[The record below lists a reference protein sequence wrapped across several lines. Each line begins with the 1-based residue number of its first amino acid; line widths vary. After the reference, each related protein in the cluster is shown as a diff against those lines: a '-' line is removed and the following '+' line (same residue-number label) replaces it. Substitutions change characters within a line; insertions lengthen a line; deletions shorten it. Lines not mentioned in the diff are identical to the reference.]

1 MKDISE
7 EVLSYWE
14 SIVTQVGEELHIDYE
29 IINIFKSNKEFESY
43 INLAVRQYLPSLEDL
58 IILGSLSCCDY
69 LKRGMIGK
77 ITLIWF
83 CYDIRDQLVKKLI
96 LLDEEKYSYIYDI
109 KEQNYNDL
117 TNIEHLLELMSSE
130 KNIYKAYNSNK
141 FKYLKNALS
150 N

>member
-1 MKDISE
+1 MRDLSE

-14 SIVTQVGEELHIDYE
+14 NMVTEVGEKLDVYYE
-29 IINIFKSNKEFESY
+29 VINVFKSNKEFESY

-77 ITLIWF
+77 INLIWF

-96 LLDEEKYSYIYDI
+96 SLDEEKYSYICDI

-117 TNIEHLLELMSSE
+117 TNIEYLLELLSSE
-130 KNIYKAYNSNK
+130 KSIYKVYNSNK
-141 FKYLKNALS
+141 LKYLKNA
-150 N
+150 